1 MTIQQLEYI
10 VALDNYRH
18 FVTAAEKCFVSQPN
32 LSMQVKKLEEEIGVK
47 IFDRDQKPL
56 EPTHTGEQILLKAR
70 QILREVDHLKA
81 FVSQEKESTK
91 GEFTLGI
98 IPTLAPYLLP
108 VFLPGFVKSHPDT
121 RLIIRELQTEE
132 IIRNLQQG
140 TLDIG
145 LAVTPLEEKSIREV
159 ALFHE
164 PFLLYLPKNHPL
176 LASERLNP
184 EQLDREELLLLG
196 EGHCFRDQTLEL
208 CKGRDPI
215 SEAGFAYE
223 SGSVEALMGLV
234 RQGVGYTLVPE
245 MSVGE
250 KADRQHVRRFLPP
263 EPVREVSIVVHQ
275 SFSREAL
282 LEELR
287 DAIQDAVPDSF
298 RKMRHYLR
306 VKWR

>member
-1 MTIQQLEYI
+1 MTLQQLEYI

-18 FVTAAEKCFVSQPN
+18 FVTAAEKCYVSQPN
-32 LSMQVKKLEEEIGVK
+32 LSMQVKKLEDEIGVR

-56 EPTHTGEQILLKAR
+56 APTRTGEQILLKAR
-70 QILREVDHLKA
+70 QILREVGHLKA
-81 FVSQEKESTK
+81 YVSNEKESTK
-91 GEFTLGI
+91 GEYTLGI

-108 VFLPGFVKSHPDT
+108 LFLPEFLKSHPDT

-164 PFLLYLPKNHPL
+164 PFLLYLPEGHHL
-176 LASERLNP
+176 LASDRLDP
-184 EQLDREELLLLG
+184 DELDREELLLLG
-196 EGHCFRDQTLEL
+196 EGHCFREQALSL
-208 CKGRDPI
+208 CNGRSPD
-215 SEAGFAYE
+215 SESGFAYE

-234 RQGVGYTLVPE
+234 RHGLGYTLVPE

-250 KADRQHVRRFLPP
+250 NADPKHVRRFQAP
-263 EPVREVSIVVHQ
+263 EPVREVSIVAHQ

-287 DAIQDAVPDSF
+287 DAIQAAVPDSF
-298 RKMRHYLR
+298 RKMSHFMR

>member
-1 MTIQQLEYI
+1 MTFQQLEYI
-10 VALDNYRH
+10 IALDNYRH

-56 EPTHTGEQILLKAR
+56 VPTRTGEQILLKAR

-81 FVSQEKESTK
+81 YVSKEKESTK

-108 VFLPGFVKSHPDT
+108 VFLPGFIKSHPDT

-132 IIRNLQQG
+132 IIRRLQQG

-145 LAVTPLEEKSIREV
+145 LAVTPLDEKSIREV

-164 PFLLYLPKNHPL
+164 PFLLYLPESHPL
-176 LASERLNP
+176 LASDRLDP
-184 EQLDREELLLLG
+184 EELNREDLLLLG
-196 EGHCFRDQTLEL
+196 EGHCFRDQALSL
-208 CKGRDPI
+208 CKGRDPV

-250 KADRQHVRRFLPP
+250 KADPKHVRRFQAP

-287 DAIQDAVPDSF
+287 DSIQSSVPDSF
-298 RKMRHYLR
+298 RKMQHYMR